1 MLFFLCVEQ
10 NSVVIP
16 SQSALDLSLCFNFTD
31 IIGIEHFDVL
41 RFKAVTTVN
50 RCDHRVDVN
59 KNVLKNEVREHGP
72 DGFYTRTIQQG

>member
-1 MLFFLCVEQ
+1 M
-10 NSVVIP
+10 VIP

-59 KNVLKNEVREHGP
+59 KNVLKNKVTLRAHVP